1 MSYPA
6 AKADPRVGASAVS
19 VSFLTKRGG
28 RGVETEVTAG
38 ADMFPLMLG
47 FVRLARG
54 EAGCEGGSW
63 VGALVLV
70 SVVGGGVASL
80 VIVNSNCSIKRDLRR
95 TDWL

>member
-1 MSYPA
+1 M
-6 AKADPRVGASAVS
+6 
-19 VSFLTKRGG
+19 TKRGG

-70 SVVGGGVASL
+70 VLVSVVGGGVASL